1 MWIFGYGSL
10 VWKADFPYV
19 KKIVGFVKGYERKFW
34 QAIIDHRG
42 VPEKP
47 GRVVTLV
54 PAKDP
59 DTRVWG
65 TAYKIHRRDVD
76 YVVKHLDLKE
86 RGGYEKVPETFHPIP
101 NHRMNYEV
109 DSDSLTSSYSS
120 GSSEGE
126 DPIHIDQC
134 SDSDS
139 GHGSPISTDNDASKS
154 DPNSDIDSDEEIE
167 SYENI
172 KFGRP
177 IRVTMYF
184 GSDTNEH
191 FMGPAPLEEIAAQIF
206 ECSGYSGRNR
216 DYLYN
221 LAETMREICD
231 EALDSHLGNLES
243 AVRDLERRKEKGERA
258 VEGLQDV
265 IISQSLSL

>member
-34 QAIIDHRG
+34 QASIDHRG

-76 YVVKHLDLKE
+76 YVVKHLDLRE
-86 RGGYEKVPETFHPIP
+86 VMGYEKVPETFHPIP
-101 NHRMNYEV
+101 NHPMNSEV
-109 DSDSLTSSYSS
+109 DSLTSSFSS
-120 GSSEGE
+120 GGSSEAE
-126 DPIHIDQC
+126 SPIHIYQC

-139 GHGSPISTDNDASKS
+139 GHGSQVSTDNDTSKS
-154 DPNSDIDSDEEIE
+154 DPNSDIESSDEEIE
-167 SYENI
+167 SYEDI

-243 AVRDLERRKEKGERA
+243 AVRDLERRREKGGKA
-258 VEGLQDV
+258 VEGLQHI
-265 IISQSLSL
+265 IISQSLPL